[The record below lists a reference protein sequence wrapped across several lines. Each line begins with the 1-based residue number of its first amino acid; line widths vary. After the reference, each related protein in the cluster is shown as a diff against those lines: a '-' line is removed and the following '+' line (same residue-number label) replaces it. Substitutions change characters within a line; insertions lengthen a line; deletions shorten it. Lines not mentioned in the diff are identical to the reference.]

1 MFNSARNG
9 LRRWSTTLPS
19 TAFNASFPDHLV
31 QDLTSFLEQSLR
43 VFGIFTALMVV
54 LVESEW
60 QRFMAQIRILDNW
73 VARSV
78 FQVRMKFVLC
88 LILCLVFS
96 GCFDSA

>member
-1 MFNSARNG
+1 MFDSAWNG
-9 LRRWSTTLPS
+9 LRRWSATLSS
-19 TAFNASFPDHLV
+19 TVFNDSFPNRLV

-43 VFGIFTALMVV
+43 VFGIFTALVVV

-60 QRFMAQIRILDNW
+60 QRFMAQIRMLENW

-78 FQVRMKFVLC
+78 FQVRLKSVLC

-96 GCFDSA
+96 GCFNSA